1 MSDDVTP
8 SSDPSVSPA
17 GVTQATPS
25 TSLASTPPAG
35 RVPMLTTAEALNT
48 LLAAAS
54 ALDAGSAVGADAE
67 VDATSAVHPAIETVP
82 TEAALG
88 RVLATDIVSP
98 IDVPPMDV
106 SAMDGY
112 AVRLGE
118 LAVHIGAA
126 AGDHADV
133 TPFGHAFP
141 ISQRIPAGAVPVPL
155 HAGTVAR
162 IFTGASVPEH
172 ADLIVIQEEAQVS
185 DVGVRFTMDG
195 PPRAGQWINRRGA
208 DIQSGSVILPRGTRL
223 TPQALGLA
231 ASVGVASLPVIRRLK
246 VAILFTGDELRR
258 PGEALVPGAIYNSNR
273 YTLGGLLQALGCDV
287 TDFGIVADRLDATR
301 AVLRDAAASHDLVI
315 TSGGV
320 SVGEEDHVKAAVE
333 AEGTLAL
340 WKIAMKPGK
349 PLAFGTLRAAEDGQ
363 AFFIG
368 LPGNP
373 VSTFVT
379 FLLFVRPFILR
390 LQGVTDVAPKALQVR
405 ADFAITGDRRN
416 EFLRVRLNAEGGLD
430 LYPTQSSAVLTS
442 TVWGDGL
449 VDNPPG
455 RAIAPGDLV
464 RYLPFTDLL
473 S

>member
-1 MSDDVTP
+1 MSDAVTP
-8 SSDPSVSPA
+8 PSDPSVLHIGA
-17 GVTQATPS
+17 TQATPS
-25 TSLASTPPAG
+25 TAAASTPPTNRA
-35 RVPMLTTAEALNT
+35 PMLTTAEALAA
-48 LLAAAS
+48 LLAAAG
-54 ALDAGSAVGADAE
+54 ARDGGLTAGADAK
-67 VDATSAVHPAIETVP
+67 VDAASAVHSTNETVP
-82 TEAALG
+82 TEVALG
-88 RVLATDIVSP
+88 RVLAADIVSP

-118 LAVHIGAA
+118 LAVHIGAT

-133 TPFGHAFP
+133 TPLGHAFP
-141 ISQRIPAGAVPVPL
+141 VSQRIPAGAVPVPL

-162 IFTGASVPEH
+162 IFTGAPVPEH
-172 ADLIVIQEEAQVS
+172 ADLIVIQEEAQVEA
-185 DVGVRFTMDG
+185 DGVRFTMDG

-208 DIQSGSVILPRGTRL
+208 DIRAGSVILPRGTRL

-231 ASVGVASLPVIRRLK
+231 ASVGVASLPVVRRLK
-246 VAILFTGDELRR
+246 VAMLFTGDELLR
-258 PGEALVPGAIYNSNR
+258 PGQALVPGAIYNSNR

-287 TDFGIVADRLDATR
+287 TDFGIVADRLDETR
-301 AVLRDAAASHDLVI
+301 AVLRDAAASHDVVI

-349 PLAFGTLRAAEDGQ
+349 PLAFGTLRAAEGGR

-390 LQGVTDVAPKALQVR
+390 LQGVSDVAPKALQAR
-405 ADFAITGDRRN
+405 ADFATPGDRRN
-416 EFLRVRLNAEGGLD
+416 EFLRVRLNADGGLD

-455 RAIAPGDLV
+455 RPIAPGDFV

-473 S
+473 F

>member
-1 MSDDVTP
+1 MSEDVTP
-8 SSDPSVSPA
+8 RPNEIGTPA
-17 GVTQATPS
+17 GAQSGS
-25 TSLASTPPAG
+25 TRSVRATPPAG
-35 RVPMLTTAEALNT
+35 HAPMLSTAEALRI
-48 LLAAAS
+48 LLAAAGTS
-54 ALDAGSAVGADAE
+54 PGDGGNGAYGKASYAGYSEA
-67 VDATSAVHPAIETVP
+67 ETVS

-88 RVLATDIVSP
+88 RVLAADIISP

-112 AVRLGE
+112 AVRLAE

-133 TPFGHAFP
+133 TPLGQPFP
-141 ISQRIPAGAVPVPL
+141 VSQRIPAGAAPGPL
-155 HAGTVAR
+155 APASVAR
-162 IFTGASVPEH
+162 IFTGAPVPEH
-172 ADLIVIQEEAQVS
+172 ADLVVIQEEAKV
-185 DVGVRFTMDG
+185 DANGVRFVLDG

-208 DIQSGSVILPRGTRL
+208 DIRAGAVILPRGTRL

-231 ASVGVASLPVIRRLK
+231 ASVGVGALPVVPRLK

-258 PGEALVPGAIYNSNR
+258 PGDALEPGAIYNSNR

-301 AVLRDAAASHDLVI
+301 AVLRDAASSHDLVLA
-315 TSGGV
+315 SGGV

-333 AEGTLAL
+333 AEGALSL

-349 PLAFGTLRAAEDGQ
+349 PLAFGSLRTPGAGST
-363 AFFIG
+363 FFIG

-390 LQGVTDVAPKALQVR
+390 LQGVSDVTPKALQAR
-405 ADFAITGDRRN
+405 ADFAVKGDRRN
-416 EFLRVRLNAEGGLD
+416 EFLRVRLNAGGGLD

-455 RAIAPGDLV
+455 RDIAPGDPV
-464 RYLPFTDLL
+464 RYLPFSDLL
-473 S
+473 F